1 MSKTAE
7 HKELIE
13 AIEAAIEKEQV
24 SQVFYTKAAGLAI
37 KPGVK
42 VLFRELKADEVSH
55 ERMLK
60 NVLLDLH
67 NGKLPHTLAK
77 TIPKD
82 LLSRVGLNFFSKRD
96 IPKTTTNLKQAL
108 KIAIKREE
116 DSWED
121 YSTLAQVTL
130 SQPLKDL
137 FSLLAQV
144 EAGHLRR
151 LEQLYERDFEKER

>member
-1 MSKTAE
+1 MSKAAE

-42 VLFRELKADEVSH
+42 ELFRELKADEVLH

-60 NVLLDLH
+60 NVLGDLKD
-67 NGKLPHTLAK
+67 GKLPHTPK
-77 TIPKD
+77 ITPKD
-82 LLSRVGLNFFSKRD
+82 LLSRKGLRIFSKHD
-96 IPKTTTNLKQAL
+96 IPKTTTSYKEAL
-108 KIAIKREE
+108 LIAIKREE

-121 YSTLAQVTL
+121 YSTLSQVNL
-130 SQPLKDL
+130 SQMLQDL
-137 FSLLAQV
+137 FTLLAQV

-151 LEQLYERDFEKER
+151 LEHLYERDFEKRR

>member
-1 MSKTAE
+1 MSKAAE

-24 SQVFYTKAAGLAI
+24 SQVFYTKAAGLAT

-42 VLFRELKADEVSH
+42 ELFRELKTDEVSH

-60 NVLLDLH
+60 NVLLDLR
-67 NGKLPHTLAK
+67 NGKLPRTMAK
-77 TIPKD
+77 TVPKD
-82 LLSRVGLNFFSKRD
+82 LLSRIGLNIFAKRD
-96 IPKTTTNLKQAL
+96 IPKTTTSYKEAL
-108 KIAIKREE
+108 KIAIKREK

-121 YSTLAQVTL
+121 YSTLAQVTFP
-130 SQPLKDL
+130 QTLKDL

-151 LEQLYERDFEKER
+151 LEQLYARDFGK